1 MSTPESRIEELR
13 AAWQELEL
21 LITDLNAQIG
31 PLAEQRDAIGA
42 ELVRGRRMS
51 TPESRI
57 EELRAAWQELEL
69 LITDLNAQIGPLAE
83 QQDAIG
89 AELVRLII
97 DAEWICERWTTSMPR
112 VVRQWLTAEVLGFR
126 PFGFFVDMDLTR

>member
-21 LITDLNAQIG
+21 LITDLNAACNSEMARGHGGWSGTCEHGHQI
-31 PLAEQRDAIGA
+31 R
-42 ELVRGRRMS
+42 
-51 TPESRI
+51 
-57 EELRAAWQELEL
+57 
-69 LITDLNAQIGPLAE
+69 PLAE